1 MNTVAPEKKDRQS
14 ARRALRAIWILQGH
28 VLDGLRL
35 TAIAEAL
42 KTSMPNAYRDMMTLA
57 DEGIAERIPG
67 KEDCWRLTPKIVQV
81 SRATGEEFARQRG
94 KIDEFEQR
102 YSREPR

>member
-1 MNTVAPEKKDRQS
+1 MTEVKTDRQS

-28 VLDGLRL
+28 TLDGLRL

-42 KTSMPNAYRDMMTLA
+42 KTSLPNALRDLEVLKE
-57 DEGIAERIPG
+57 EGVTERIPG
-67 KEDCWRLTPKIVQV
+67 REDFWRLSPKIVQV
-81 SRATGEEFARQRG
+81 SRATGEEFARARG

-102 YSREPR
+102 YSRDPR